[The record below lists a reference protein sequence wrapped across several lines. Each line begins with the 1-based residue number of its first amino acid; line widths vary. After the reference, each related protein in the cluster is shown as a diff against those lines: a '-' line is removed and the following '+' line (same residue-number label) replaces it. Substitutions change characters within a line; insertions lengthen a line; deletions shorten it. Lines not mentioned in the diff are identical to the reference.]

1 MYLLAKMHKDG
12 LHASV
17 VISGHHSLC
26 DTCLPYQHSLD
37 NFSRRHMCNQM
48 GNANQ
53 QSHRTSYQWHLPVT
67 TKHTRDTMKRSGR
80 KKVRS
85 ARVGRLT
92 ESDEAKRRH
101 FGARLRLQKRSV
113 QPSFTPCLT
122 WHVLHPSLHCV
133 QDLGIDGRLLPTV
146 VVVTSK

>member
-1 MYLLAKMHKDG
+1 MHKDG

-17 VISGHHSLC
+17 VISGHRSLC

-80 KKVRS
+80 K
-85 ARVGRLT
+85 T
-92 ESDEAKRRH
+92 
-101 FGARLRLQKRSV
+101 GARGLADSPNQMKQNGGTSAPDCACKSV
-113 QPSFTPCLT
+113 QYNRVS
-122 WHVLHPSLHCV
+122 HRV
-133 QDLGIDGRLLPTV
+133 
-146 VVVTSK
+146 